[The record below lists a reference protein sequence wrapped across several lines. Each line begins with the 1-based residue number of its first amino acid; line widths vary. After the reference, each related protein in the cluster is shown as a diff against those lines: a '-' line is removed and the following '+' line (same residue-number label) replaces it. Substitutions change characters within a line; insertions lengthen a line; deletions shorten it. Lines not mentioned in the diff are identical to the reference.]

1 MSAELRSGP
10 REAAVLVGGVL
21 LGAALVVL
29 GSTVSHREA
38 SPERAPVATAPEAA
52 PPLPAVVVIR
62 EEVPVPAAVVVAP
75 VAPEPAPVVVTPAEA
90 PPAPA
95 VAQAEVDPPRRA
107 VARRQTLRQLPDGV
121 VARLR
126 RAHRKYDGEMGRL
139 LGAGAHL
146 LEEGATWKA
155 MVSYSDAFDLNR
167 GNRDALMGLALC
179 HYELGHPKET
189 KQLLQRVLA
198 ADRGHPEASILR
210 GFMAQ
215 LAGDSAR
222 AIEWYERALVRIDDD
237 AAAGEL
243 RTVIASLRPPPEANA
258 TATASAAESP

>member
-1 MSAELRSGP
+1 MSTELRSGP

-21 LGAALVVL
+21 LGAALVML

-38 SPERAPVATAPEAA
+38 SPERAPGAAAPEPVP

-62 EEVPVPAAVVVAP
+62 EELPVPAAVVVAP
-75 VAPEPAPVVVTPAEA
+75 VAPEPRPVVVPPAAPAAPVV
-90 PPAPA
+90 
-95 VAQAEVDPPRRA
+95 AQADPPRRA

-121 VARLR
+121 VARMR

-155 MVSYSDAFDLNR
+155 MVSYSDAYDLNR

-189 KQLLQRVLA
+189 RQLLQRVLA
-198 ADRGHPEASILR
+198 GDRGHPEASILR

-222 AIEWYERALVRIDDD
+222 AIAWYERALVRIDDA

-243 RTVIASLRPPPEANA
+243 RTVIASLRPQPEANP

>member
-1 MSAELRSGP
+1 MSTEVRSGP

-21 LGAALVVL
+21 LGAALVML

-38 SPERAPVATAPEAA
+38 SPERAPVVAAPEAP

-62 EEVPVPAAVVVAP
+62 EEVPVPATVVVAP
-75 VAPEPAPVVVTPAEA
+75 VAPEPPPVVTPAEA
-90 PPAPA
+90 PPVPA
-95 VAQAEVDPPRRA
+95 VAQAEVDPPRRT
-107 VARRQTLRQLPDGV
+107 VARRTLRQLPDGV

-146 LEEGATWKA
+146 LDKGATWKA
-155 MVSYSDAFDLNR
+155 MVSYSDAYDLNR

-189 KQLLQRVLA
+189 RQLLQRVLA

-243 RTVIASLRPPPEANA
+243 RTVIASLRPQPEASA